1 MNIWTP
7 EMDPGK
13 IKSDF
18 LFLMFFFVHNE
29 GFTLIHHDSYTGEG
43 GLILST
49 TKIFRFRHQ
58 VD

>member
-1 MNIWTP
+1 
-7 EMDPGK
+7 MDPGK